1 MVRFHWKQS
10 YIVEMYFWE
19 VNRKEGNN
27 AQRRTHSHSKTV
39 ARFTEM
45 MVKILLQNVFSIVH
59 WQKKNLLRGEASLA
73 TLVLWIKGKAV
84 FLKDQLVIKVFTPV
98 NNVTLTAEQN
108 RYICVFIALNS
119 ISKLVYT
126 FTWSKTFSIF
136 NNKYI
141 IIGRR
146 LSSPQTSKLWIN
158 KLVTD
163 LNQYL
168 SDFWYTARKNWFF
181 WNVVLEK
188 TLESPLDCK
197 DIQPIN
203 HKGNLSW
210 IFVGRTDAEA
220 ETPVPWPPDVKNW
233 LTGKDPDAGKD
244 WRQEEKGTTE
254 DEMVEWHHQL
264 DGQTRWSLS
273 KLQELGMDR
282 EAWHAAVHG
291 VIKSHPWLRDWT
303 ELNTSYSIV

>member
-1 MVRFHWKQS
+1 MDTTQLQK
-10 YIVEMYFWE
+10 
-19 VNRKEGNN
+19 
-27 AQRRTHSHSKTV
+27 RRTHSHSRTV
-39 ARFTEM
+39 ARFMEM
-45 MVKILLQNVFSIVH
+45 MVNILLQEVFSIVH

-98 NNVTLTAEQN
+98 NNITLTAEQN
-108 RYICVFIALNS
+108 RYNCVFIALNS

-141 IIGRR
+141 IIGSR

-168 SDFWYTARKNWFF
+168 SDFWYTAPKNWCF

-210 IFVGRTDAEA
+210 IFIGRTDAEA

-244 WRQEEKGTTE
+244 WRQEEKGMTGWDGWMASLTQWTW
-254 DEMVEWHHQL
+254 VWVTLGVGVGHGSLACCSPCGRRVGHNWTPKHSTGHHL
-264 DGQTRWSLS
+264 ELLKKYLGVSLMKHFRLLCW
-273 KLQELGMDR
+273 KL
-282 EAWHAAVHG
+282 
-291 VIKSHPWLRDWT
+291 
-303 ELNTSYSIV
+303 